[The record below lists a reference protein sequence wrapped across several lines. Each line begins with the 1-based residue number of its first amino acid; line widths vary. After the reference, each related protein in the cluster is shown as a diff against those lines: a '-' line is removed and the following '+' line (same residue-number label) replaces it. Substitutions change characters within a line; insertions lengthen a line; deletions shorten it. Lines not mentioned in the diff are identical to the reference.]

1 MNQVKEIFEQTV
13 FMGVLFTFIEY
24 GIGLFLNKKLKLAIF
39 NPLFIA
45 IVISIAFL
53 MFFNIDTKKYT
64 ESTKIIS
71 YMLTPATVCLAIP
84 LYEQLQKLKDNWKAI
99 LGGIISGVVTC
110 MLMISAGAFI
120 FNLDHQQFVSMLPKS
135 ITTPI
140 GIALSEQYGGIVAI
154 TVGAIMVTGITGN
167 VLAENVLKLFHI
179 TEPVAKGV
187 AIGTASHAL
196 GTTKAIQMGE
206 VEGAMSGLSIAVA
219 GLLTVVF
226 ASFFTMVY

>member
-1 MNQVKEIFEQTV
+1 MKALFEETM
-13 FMGVLFTFIEY
+13 FMGVFFTLISY

-45 IVISIAFL
+45 TVISIAFVL
-53 MFFNIDTKKYT
+53 FFDIDTKKYA

-71 YMLTPATVCLAIP
+71 YLLTPVTVCLAIP
-84 LYEQLQKLKDNWKAI
+84 LYEQLQKLKDNWIAI
-99 LGGIISGVVTC
+99 VGGIVSGVITC
-110 MLMISAGAFI
+110 LFMVLAGSIA

-140 GIALSEQYGGIVAI
+140 GIALSEQYGGVAGI
-154 TVGAIMVTGITGN
+154 TVGAIVITGIVGN
-167 VLAENVLKLFHI
+167 VCAESVLKLFRI

-226 ASFFTMVY
+226 ASFFTMLY

>member
-1 MNQVKEIFEQTV
+1 
-13 FMGVLFTFIEY
+13 
-24 GIGLFLNKKLKLAIF
+24 
-39 NPLFIA
+39 
-45 IVISIAFL
+45 
-53 MFFNIDTKKYT
+53 TKKYA

-71 YMLTPATVCLAIP
+71 YLLTPVTVCLAIP
-84 LYEQLQKLKDNWKAI
+84 LYEQLQKLKDNWIAI
-99 LGGIISGVVTC
+99 VGGIVSGVITC
-110 MLMISAGAFI
+110 LLMVLAGSIA
-120 FNLDHQQFVSMLPKS
+120 FNLDHKQFVSMLPKS

-140 GIALSEQYGGIVAI
+140 GIALSEQYGGVAGI
-154 TVGAIMVTGITGN
+154 TVGAIVITGIVGN
-167 VLAENVLKLFHI
+167 VCAESVLKLFHI

-226 ASFFTMVY
+226 ASFFTMLY

>member
-1 MNQVKEIFEQTV
+1 
-13 FMGVLFTFIEY
+13 
-24 GIGLFLNKKLKLAIF
+24 
-39 NPLFIA
+39 
-45 IVISIAFL
+45 
-53 MFFNIDTKKYT
+53 MFFKIDTKAYA

-84 LYEQLQKLKDNWKAI
+84 LYEQLEKLKDNWKAI

-110 MLMISAGAFI
+110 MLMILAGSFV
-120 FNLDHQQFVSMLPKS
+120 FGLNHQQFVSMLPKS

-140 GIALSEQYGGIVAI
+140 GIALCEQYGGIVAI

-167 VLAENVLKLFHI
+167 VLAESVLKLFHI

-206 VEGAMSGLSIAVA
+206 IEGAMSGLSIAVA
-219 GLLTVVF
+219 GLLTVVA
-226 ASFFTMVY
+226 ASFFTLLY

>member
-13 FMGVLFTFIEY
+13 FMGVLFTFIAY

-53 MFFNIDTKKYT
+53 MFFNIDTKKYA

-110 MLMISAGAFI
+110 MLMIAAGAFI
-120 FNLDHQQFVSMLPKS
+120 FKLDHQQFVSMLPKS